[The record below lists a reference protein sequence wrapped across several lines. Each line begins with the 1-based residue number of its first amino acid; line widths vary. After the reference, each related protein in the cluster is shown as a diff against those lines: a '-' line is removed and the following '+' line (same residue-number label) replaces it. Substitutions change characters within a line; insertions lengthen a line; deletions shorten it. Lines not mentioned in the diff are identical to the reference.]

1 MANLIFVTFLLRDV
15 IAQSDYDVIFL
26 QEVWYRSDH
35 KLLRTALPYS
45 TYFGSFNSD
54 CSGVILPLGCS
65 GLTILSRHPLSEIN
79 FTPFKVR
86 GKFLKLDGELLV
98 QKGLGR
104 ARIIWGP
111 DEIPID
117 LFTTHM
123 VSYTSNPNR
132 DNTKIRYMQML
143 ETVNLINKSNAEV
156 KIFAGDINALPLTGK
171 GQPYNLLTSI
181 MSDSLVDRYP
191 GQGYA

>member
-1 MANLIFVTFLLRDV
+1 MYNLTLRDV

-65 GLTILSRHPLSEIN
+65 GLTILSRHPLSEVV

-86 GKFLKLDGELLV
+86 GKFLKLDGEVLV
-98 QKGLGR
+98 QKGK
-104 ARIIWGP
+104 AI
-111 DEIPID
+111 
-117 LFTTHM
+117 
-123 VSYTSNPNR
+123 Y
-132 DNTKIRYMQML
+132 
-143 ETVNLINKSNAEV
+143 
-156 KIFAGDINALPLTGK
+156 
-171 GQPYNLLTSI
+171 
-181 MSDSLVDRYP
+181 
-191 GQGYA
+191 

>member
-1 MANLIFVTFLLRDV
+1 MSQNGSPNIYNLSLRDV

-79 FTPFKVR
+79 FTPFN
-86 GKFLKLDGELLV
+86 
-98 QKGLGR
+98 
-104 ARIIWGP
+104 
-111 DEIPID
+111 
-117 LFTTHM
+117 
-123 VSYTSNPNR
+123 VSILICTYIKCDHYN
-132 DNTKIRYMQML
+132 ML
-143 ETVNLINKSNAEV
+143 
-156 KIFAGDINALPLTGK
+156 
-171 GQPYNLLTSI
+171 
-181 MSDSLVDRYP
+181 
-191 GQGYA
+191 